1 LKSVDILTVSG
12 SFPPKSQETK
22 ENKVMST
29 SSSSASDSPV
39 FDAQK
44 LATPL
49 PEDRARA
56 TEALAGAVRDLG
68 NADSIK
74 ANGCSSLVRKIR
86 SLFPELM
93 KLGGDHD
100 ATIELRDRQ
109 VAELTPY
116 LLGTNVLEPKSEGD
130 SDGSGRAA
138 HDNPLDEVARRMW
151 EISVTEQQIESYRAQ
166 EVALRD
172 QIISSVNPEHL
183 PLIRWALAQA

>member
-1 LKSVDILTVSG
+1 LIVSG
-12 SFPPKSQETK
+12 ICPPKSQETK

-29 SSSSASDSPV
+29 SPSSASDSPV
-39 FDAQK
+39 FDAEK
-44 LATPL
+44 LALPL
-49 PEDRARA
+49 PDERARA

-93 KLGGDHD
+93 QLGGDHD

-109 VAELTPY
+109 VADLTPY
-116 LLGTNVLEPKSEGD
+116 LLGTNALESKSEGD

-172 QIISSVNPEHL
+172 QIISSVTPEHV